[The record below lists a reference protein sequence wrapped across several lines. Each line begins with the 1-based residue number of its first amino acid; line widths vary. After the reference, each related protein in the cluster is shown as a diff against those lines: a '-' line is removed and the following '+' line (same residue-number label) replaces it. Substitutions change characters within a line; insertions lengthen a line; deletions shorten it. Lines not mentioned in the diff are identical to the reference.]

1 MGRAVLLLLLIFYAG
16 HIAAQAPG
24 LYFEKL
30 TMENGLSNNKVNCI
44 IQDKRGFIWIGTND
58 GLNRYDGNSFVI
70 FRHEPGNPST
80 ISGNIIRDI
89 VEDKKGVLW
98 IATEDGGLTRY
109 DHSLEPAKKFRQY
122 KQLPGDSSSIPVNI
136 LNCMVADSLGYLWL
150 GTSGFRVLRFDPRTE
165 QFIQPVK
172 SGTRTIQDL
181 TIDRQGIIWAGK
193 QGGGILK
200 INSRDLSYQLDP
212 RYNNV
217 YAKLPHQVVTSLFA
231 DKENNMWYGS
241 WDRVLYRQQPGSD
254 SEQIFQ
260 KTPGIFSFTNDQID
274 CFSED
279 EQGRIWMGGRYAGL
293 HIYDKASGQFYNYRY
308 DPARE
313 GTIADNHVN
322 CVFTDAGG
330 RIWLGTDRGISVH
343 QPLQQQFVQTF
354 LPGSADQKITIYDF
368 FENNNGDLWVGTS
381 EGLYVRKASTGIFTF
396 QPFSHKGQKLQITKI
411 YKDVDES
418 IYFGTDY
425 TLFKYDAANN
435 TVNTLPNSDKD
446 TVMRKIIESRI
457 VSIIRD
463 TIDDHPV
470 LLVSPYGHFLSYYD
484 LTEQH
489 WVSRIDTTKRFLEKA
504 FVVDHLIRK
513 IYRCKKGLIWLA
525 AAKMGLGTW
534 THNSQPDVQHLSNNP
549 TDANSISNN
558 SVYDVIEDNQGN
570 LWVSTYGGGLNL
582 FHHPTKKFTHIPVT
596 NNLLEGLQVDNR
608 GYIWMI
614 SNGNIYRYHPIRNSQ
629 TPFDLPDIDKS
640 GGVRGYIFK
649 SSKGHMFVAG
659 TSYFIEFDPIA
670 VRRDTTQPEVYLTDF
685 KIFNQ
690 SYSDLLLNDRIELN
704 YDQNYFRIEFA
715 APEFSPG
722 RNIQYS
728 YILEGRD
735 RNWVAIGNQN
745 FEQFSNL
752 EGGEY
757 TFKVRATTSAGAWNG
772 RVTTV
777 RIIIVPP
784 FWATWWFYAICAV
797 FTALI
802 IYVLYRYR
810 INELL
815 KRQAI
820 RNKIAQ
826 DLHDN
831 VGSTL
836 SSISVYSQVAKIY
849 NTQKRGEE
857 LQQTLEK
864 IGSTSSEM
872 ISEMND
878 IVWAINPRN
887 DNMNTILTRM
897 DSYAR
902 PLLTSQDIVF
912 HFTSDPDLKGMNLEM
927 TKRKNFYLIFKE
939 SVNNALK
946 YSKCKHLWVHIGIQH
961 HQVVLMIKD
970 DGVGFD
976 MEKVHIHASQ
986 SMSGNGLRNMEMR
999 AAEIKGTWKIESEPG
1014 KGTSV
1019 HLKFP
1024 IT

>member
-1 MGRAVLLLLLIFYAG
+1 MGRAVPLLLLLFYTG

-70 FRHEPGNPST
+70 FRHEPGNPGT

-109 DHSLEPAKKFRQY
+109 DHSLEPAKKIKQY
-122 KQLPGDSSSIPVNI
+122 KHLPGDSSSIPVNI

-172 SGTRTIQDL
+172 TGTRTIQDL

-241 WDRVLYRQQPGSD
+241 WDRVLYRQQSGSD

-260 KTPGIFSFTNDQID
+260 KTAGIFSFPNDQVD

-322 CVFTDAGG
+322 CMFTDAGG
-330 RIWLGTDRGISVH
+330 RIWLGTDRGLSVH

-381 EGLYVRKASTGIFTF
+381 EGLYVRKASTGMFTF

-425 TLFKYDAANN
+425 TLFKYDVASN
-435 TVNTLPNSDKD
+435 TVNTLPNSDRD

-513 IYRCKKGLIWLA
+513 IYRCKKGYIWLA

-534 THNSQPDVQHLSNNP
+534 THNSQPDVNHLSNNP

-582 FHHPTKKFTHIPVT
+582 FHHPTKKFTHIPLT

-649 SSKGHMFVAG
+649 NSKGHMFVAG

-690 SYSDLLLNDRIELN
+690 SYSDLLLNNRIELN

-735 RNWVAIGNQN
+735 RNWVAIGSQN

-752 EGGEY
+752 AGGEY

-784 FWATWWFYAICAV
+784 FWTTWWFYAICAV

-849 NTQKRGEE
+849 NTQKRGDE

-902 PLLTSQDIVF
+902 PLLTSQEIVF

-961 HQVVLMIKD
+961 HQVVLMVKD

-976 MEKVHIHASQ
+976 MEKVHIYASQ

-999 AAEIKGTWKIESEPG
+999 AAEIKGTWKIESEAG

-1019 HLKFP
+1019 HLRFP